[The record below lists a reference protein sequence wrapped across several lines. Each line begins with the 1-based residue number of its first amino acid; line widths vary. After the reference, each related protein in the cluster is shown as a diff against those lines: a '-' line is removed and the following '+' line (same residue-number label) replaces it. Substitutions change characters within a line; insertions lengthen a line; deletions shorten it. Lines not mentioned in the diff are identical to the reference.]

1 MKYLKS
7 SALILALLTPTLSFA
22 RGGGGGGPG
31 GFKPMKKMAEELNL
45 TEAQKTQMKTI
56 QESGRDNMK
65 AQREALKAS
74 KKALSDAV
82 ASPTST
88 KEQLVAAH
96 EKFAQAKLEMMR
108 QQFSK
113 VVEMR
118 AILTP
123 EQLAKFPKV
132 APIDR
137 DGERGGRGGPGE
149 DKDNDNEAADQK

>member
-7 SALILALLTPTLSFA
+7 SALILALLAPSLSFA
-22 RGGGGGGPG
+22 RGGGGGGA
-31 GFKPMKKMAEELNL
+31 FKMKKMTEELNL
-45 TEAQKTQMKTI
+45 SEAQKTQMKTI
-56 QESGRDNMK
+56 HESGRDSMK
-65 AQREALKAS
+65 AQREAVKAS
-74 KKALSDAV
+74 KKALSEAV

-132 APIDR
+132 APMDR
-137 DGERGGRGGPGE
+137 DGDRGGRFGPG
-149 DKDNDNEAADQK
+149 DDSDNEAAEQK

>member
-7 SALILALLTPTLSFA
+7 SALALLLLTPTFSFA
-22 RGGGGGGPG
+22 RGGGGGPG
-31 GFKPMKKMAEELNL
+31 GFRPMKMAEELNL
-45 TEAQKTQMKTI
+45 TDAQKVQMKSI
-56 QESGRDNMK
+56 QESGRDSMK
-65 AQREALKAS
+65 AQRESLKAS

-88 KEQLVAAH
+88 KEQLLAAH
-96 EKFAQAKLEMMR
+96 EKFAQGKLEMMR

-149 DKDNDNEAADQK
+149 DNNNEAADQK